1 MLCAVCQ
8 DTVQKIWGAEDYV
21 PHHSSP
27 ANLAQSVEEDCSLCC
42 EIKEYFVAESIEWS
56 QSCSDPF
63 TMWRLGGSNS
73 EDTLLLLV
81 DYSTADAASSSEHP
95 LEGPNRLFACYL
107 KLVPSLSAP
116 IGSSG
121 QRNGNL
127 ATAFSDNTGSSQTIS
142 LIRS

>member
-1 MLCAVCQ
+1 
-8 DTVQKIWGAEDYV
+8 
-21 PHHSSP
+21 
-27 ANLAQSVEEDCSLCC
+27 
-42 EIKEYFVAESIEWS
+42 
-56 QSCSDPF
+56 
-63 TMWRLGGSNS
+63 MWRLGGSNS